1 MTCVKSARRPT
12 ARLPHCVRYD
22 SDAALVA
29 VVRAVRAGESEVR
42 GDLHRHA
49 AGGGPPGAVPVLR
62 PAAATRLRS
71 GSARQLRRHRPRPPI
86 RAGQAPGRR
95 ARTGGPRGC
104 RLPGPRCRDRRAH
117 SDATAPQVQDERP
130 GLVRGDA
137 RAATQGAPLTPYPR
151 RERHRAF
158 EELANS
164 DPHLGRRERISDTV
178 QAVRRRPAVPPAD
191 DGPDFRHGRSEHRA
205 QPPPSTPH
213 RLPCTSSLGPAGPAF
228 TPATP
233 CDTPEGQSDIRNK
246 KYPHLLHFALP
257 GVSAHPNGQVADTW
271 SHFES
276 RGSFAFAQLKRMLVT
291 LIPARH
297 TSLRAAG
304 TSRTP

>member
-1 MTCVKSARRPT
+1 MPFLCSDLRLPLGCGPAQQGSCADIAHARQSGL
-12 ARLPHCVRYD
+12 ARLLDGGLALEVLA
-22 SDAALVA
+22 DA
-29 VVRAVRAGESEVR
+29 GYQ
-42 GDLHRHA
+42 DL
-49 AGGGPPGAVPVLR
+49 GAE
-62 PAAATRLRS
+62 
-71 GSARQLRRHRPRPPI
+71 
-86 RAGQAPGRR
+86 
-95 ARTGGPRGC
+95 TGGRVVTPPHRKFK
-104 RLPGPRCRDRRAH
+104 
-117 SDATAPQVQDERP
+117 T
-130 GLVRGDA
+130 
-137 RAATQGAPLTPYPR
+137 LTPYPR

-164 DPHLGRRERISDTV
+164 DPHLGRREHISDTV

-205 QPPPSTPH
+205 QPPSSTPH
-213 RLPCTSSLGPAGPAF
+213 RLPGTSSLGPAGPAF

-233 CDTPEGQSDIRNK
+233 CNTPEGQSDIQNK
-246 KYPHLLHFALP
+246 KYPHLFHFALP